1 MGHILGEVFV
11 WFFIDILW
19 QGIGYATGSVIV
31 PLFSLGRVQPGIW
44 PSEAEKHG
52 IESDDPFFYTKGKRR
67 FMFANI
73 VAASG
78 MIFLL
83 FVIGVIALAFNV
95 ST

>member
-1 MGHILGEVFV
+1 MGHILGEVIV
-11 WFFIDILW
+11 WVFIDILW

-31 PLFSLGRVQPGIW
+31 PMFSLGRVQTGMW

-78 MIFLL
+78 MIFWL
-83 FVIGVIALAFNV
+83 FVIGIIALAFNA